1 MVPTHDVPPR
11 WLAYGAEEY
20 ATTAYRAAAKGVDID
35 SHLEWLRD
43 LATRSTR
50 SLKSRET
57 QQGVADAGY
66 SATRALGYFAVERLV
81 RRAGE
86 AALFDFYE
94 QMPTHENWEQLF
106 RTTFEISVRAFYEEF
121 EASRARIIER

>member
-1 MVPTHDVPPR
+1 M
-11 WLAYGAEEY
+11 
-20 ATTAYRAAAKGVDID
+20 KGVDVD

-43 LATRSTR
+43 LAIRSTR

-86 AALFDFYE
+86 GALFDFYE

-106 RTTFEISVRAFYEEF
+106 RTTFHVSVTVFYEAF
-121 EASRARIIER
+121 EDYRTRIKP